1 MNNPTYESKVDTK
14 LPNSRV
20 HRQVI
25 SSASN
30 GSTLLYP
37 ISSSTKSKETERSII
52 STEEHQHKEYINSQI
67 ESIFWEAK
75 RENFEDGMESKFSQN
90 LLSFIRK
97 YSQDAVESITSLIV
111 YGKVNSEVAGE
122 ALRWI
127 GRIEHPDSYGF
138 RRWLLERSIILPS
151 ARVRDGAL
159 LGIASMDDKHAI
171 KYLKDAI
178 DKEKYNDLKA
188 DMIQVLEQLE
198 N

>member
-1 MNNPTYESKVDTK
+1 MNSLTVDTT
-14 LPNSRV
+14 LPDSRE
-20 HRQVI
+20 RRTYLPVI
-25 SSASN
+25 STATN
-30 GSTLLYP
+30 QSTPLYQ
-37 ISSSTKSKETERSII
+37 ISSSTEPKEIERSII
-52 STEEHQHKEYINSQI
+52 STEDHQRKEYIYSQI

-97 YSQDAVESITSLIV
+97 YSQDAIESITSLIV
-111 YGKVNSEVAGE
+111 YEKVNPEVAGE

-178 DKEKYNDLKA
+178 DKEKCNDLKE

-198 N
+198 S